1 MKFTFVSLFPKLI
14 APYLEDS
21 ILARAKEKGL
31 LKFDFV
37 NPRDFSADKHKKVD
51 DYQVGGGAG
60 LLMSAQPLFDA
71 LSHIKEQDKSV
82 HTVFLS
88 PVAKPFC
95 QKDAKRLAKKAHIC
109 FVCGR
114 YEGIDERVVEN
125 FADEIFCVG
134 DFVLTGGE
142 LPALMLC
149 DAISR
154 NVKEVLG
161 NEASLNEESF
171 ERTLLEAPAFTKP
184 FEFEKNRQKFTCVSA
199 FLKGN
204 HAKIADLKQKLA
216 RCKTKFFRP
225 NLATKANIKDK
236 YEK

>member
-1 MKFTFVSLFPKLI
+1 MKFTFVSLFPALI
-14 APYLEDS
+14 APYFEDS

-31 LKFDFV
+31 LEFDFI
-37 NPRDFSADKHKKVD
+37 NPREFSTDKHKKVD

-60 LLMSAQPLFDA
+60 LLMSAQPLFDT
-71 LSHIKEQDKSV
+71 LSHIKAQDNAV
-82 HTVFLS
+82 HIVFLS

-95 QKDAKRLAKKAHIC
+95 QKDAKRLAGNSHIC
-109 FVCGR
+109 LVCGR
-114 YEGIDERVVEN
+114 YEGIDERVIEN

-142 LPALMLC
+142 LGALVLC

-154 NVKEVLG
+154 NIKEVLG
-161 NEASLNEESF
+161 NEASLDNESF
-171 ERTLLEAPAFTKP
+171 ENSLLEAPAFTKP
-184 FEFEKNRQKFTCVSA
+184 FEFEKKGQKFTCVSA

-225 NLATKANIKDK
+225 NLAIKANVKDK